1 MMQLDFRNLIL
12 VNICFLTNVFWNIRK
27 KLIYMY
33 QDLANIRFNF
43 IQIDSLNAIDTVLSV
58 QVVAMTKLLYQL
70 MVSLQCV

>member
-1 MMQLDFRNLIL
+1 
-12 VNICFLTNVFWNIRK
+12 
-27 KLIYMY
+27 MY